1 MLKSFLITLI
11 FVPSLALADNPL
23 NFEYSLLCAFSNS
36 CKQDRVAWAFQ
47 VMQEQFV
54 KSNFSYELFLK
65 VSVDESYSLEDRV
78 QITTMSLKNYNQEL
92 DSFIQY
98 YEFVLENADNLS
110 KENQQL
116 VLSVS
121 YILARLVIPDEL
133 EVDQEVVE
141 QLPKK
146 DQSEINYLQ
155 DMRAKL
161 LKLASHQDVERD
173 LIVDTEGN
181 GDIFYFAYGGIEIQE
196 RLMGVVAFTIE
207 ETGVYVVSDLE
218 ALKIVEPLVQASA
231 TKTVVD
237 LDTYVKFKEFERAL
251 KDFLEQ
257 NSDKAG
263 DKDPKTMPVGL
274 YN

>member
-237 LDTYVKFKEFERAL
+237 LDT
-251 KDFLEQ
+251 
-257 NSDKAG
+257 S
-263 DKDPKTMPVGL
+263 
-274 YN
+274 